1 MSTVHPPE
9 RRQLTVML
17 CDLVGYTGLSLRL
30 DAEELAE
37 LIQAHRQRCT
47 DAITSHGGS
56 VAQYVGDGVLAYFGY
71 PQAHE
76 DDAERA
82 IRAALAIVETAG
94 SSSPIVGSNVHIGI
108 ATGNVVVGNLFA
120 DPTPASARASE
131 STAQYEISAV
141 GSALNLAAR
150 LQVVAGPGTVVV
162 SDQTRRL
169 AGGMFEYQD
178 VGRHRLKGFDDLV
191 QAWQVTGEGR
201 IPSRFHALRASA
213 LTPLVDRRSELKD
226 LREIWD
232 SVQAGRGR
240 TVLLSSDAGV
250 GKSRL
255 AEVVATQIVS
265 RPCARLRY
273 YCSPHLQSSPLAP
286 LIRQWEHV
294 AGFTDRDN
302 PQSKLQKLI
311 DVTPT
316 GADDPSEIVPLMAGL
331 LSIDYESRY
340 PPLRMSPLRQ
350 KQRLFDGL
358 IHQLEVLA
366 SRRSVLI
373 VVEDL
378 HWVDPSTEE
387 LLGAVIDRLQD
398 LPILAILTA
407 RPDFASPWDDRPHVL
422 RMPLRPLE
430 REDSIALIEAVCGD
444 RKMPESTVN
453 QIANQSDGV
462 PLFIEDLTR
471 DVLELEDLQ
480 RMQSATSPKRGP
492 SRFAIPTTLS
502 DSLTGRLD
510 RLGSAKRVAQTAAAI
525 GRDFSHEILVKL
537 ADMPEEEL
545 TGQLHRLVESGL
557 LISPRSTPTAYR
569 FKHALV
575 RDAAYS
581 SLLKKEQISLHS
593 RIARI
598 LTEEFPELADA
609 QPELYAYHFEA
620 AQDFDKAVQY
630 LVKAAELSAKR
641 SGFVEAIAQ
650 LEHGLS
656 LLETLPNS
664 KPRMRRE
671 LQVYLALGA
680 INTEYRGFSA
690 AQSGAAYTKALALCR
705 DLDDAPEIFSVLS
718 CLGSFQI
725 TRANF
730 ETCRALAE
738 ECLSRAAQQQS
749 RPPFVMG
756 HRLLG
761 GTLFLTG
768 DFAAARKHLEQ
779 ALSIYEQDES
789 LYRGTQVLYVQ
800 DHKSTGLC
808 YLALTLTML
817 GYLDSGLRAAVN
829 GLEHSQSLGDLHTIN
844 FSLCYLAAVLHIQR
858 DSREALRRAT
868 ESLELAR
875 EQGFATWV
883 GISQMIRGEALM
895 GSGKAEEGLQ
905 EIMSGMKAHSGMEA
919 TAYQPFGISIIV
931 KGLLAANKLDDA
943 IGALARALAITEK
956 TGERFYVAELTR
968 LKGEI
973 LSRQGR
979 LADAEE
985 ALRSAIAIAKQ
996 QGAKLFELRSAAS
1009 LCRLLKTSSKDTR
1022 EMLVP
1027 IYSWFEEGASATD
1040 IRDARALLGEEASI
1054 RTDL

>member
-1 MSTVHPPE
+1 MSIVHPPE

-37 LIQAHRQRCT
+37 LVQAHRQRCT
-47 DAITSHGGS
+47 DAITSHSGS
-56 VAQYVGDGVLAYFGY
+56 VAQYIGDGVLAYFGY

-82 IRAALAIVETAG
+82 IRAALAIVDTAN
-94 SSSPIVGSNVHIGI
+94 SLSRVGSDVHIGI
-108 ATGNVVVGNLFA
+108 ATGTVVVGNLSA
-120 DPTPASARASE
+120 DPTPISVRSPE
-131 STAQYEISAV
+131 LTAQHEISAV

-178 VGRHRLKGFDDLV
+178 AGRHRLKGFDDLI
-191 QAWQVTGEGR
+191 QAWRVTGEAR
-201 IPSRFHALRASA
+201 VSSRFHALRASA
-213 LTPLVDRRSELKD
+213 LTPLVDRRPELD
-226 LREIWD
+226 SLRQIWD
-232 SVQAGRGR
+232 AVQAGEGR
-240 TVLLSSDAGV
+240 AVLISSEPGV

-255 AEVVATQIVS
+255 TEVVATQIVS
-265 RPCARLRY
+265 RRCARLRY
-273 YCSPHLQSSPLAP
+273 YCSPHLQSTPLAP
-286 LIRQWEHV
+286 LIRQLEHV

-302 PQSKLQKLI
+302 QQSKLQKLVDLI
-311 DVTPT
+311 TMGP
-316 GADDPSEIVPLMAGL
+316 GDPSEIVPLMASL
-331 LSIDYESRY
+331 LSIDHEDKY

-358 IHQLEVLA
+358 MRLLKALA
-366 SRRSVLI
+366 SRRPVLM

-387 LLGAVIDRLQD
+387 LISTVIDGLKE

-407 RPDFASPWDDRPHVL
+407 RPDFASPWDDRAQLL

-430 REDSIALIEAVCGD
+430 RTDSIALIEAVCGG

-471 DVLELEDLQ
+471 DALELEDLQ
-480 RMQSATSPKRGP
+480 RTQSASTKRGP
-492 SRFAIPTTLS
+492 SRFSIPTTLT

-525 GRDFSHEILVKL
+525 GRDFSHEILVQL
-537 ADMPEEEL
+537 ADMPEHEL
-545 TGQLHRLVESGL
+545 TKQLERLVESGL
-557 LISPRSTPTAYR
+557 LIRPRSTLTGYR

-575 RDAAYS
+575 CDAAYA

-598 LTEEFPELADA
+598 LTQEFPELAGA

-620 AQDFDKAVQY
+620 AQDFDTAVQY

-650 LEHGLS
+650 LEHALS
-656 LLETLPNS
+656 LLETVPKS
-664 KPRMRRE
+664 DSRMRRE

-705 DLDDAPEIFSVLS
+705 DLGDAPEIFSVLS
-718 CLGSFQI
+718 GVGSFQI

-749 RPPFVMG
+749 KPPFVMG
-756 HRLLG
+756 HRLFG

-768 DFAAARKHLEQ
+768 DFTAARRHLEQ
-779 ALSIYEQDES
+779 ALAIYEQDPS
-789 LYRGTQVLYVQ
+789 LYRDTQVLYVQ

-844 FSLCYLAAVLHIQR
+844 FSLCYLAAVHHIQR

-868 ESLELAR
+868 ESLQLAR

-895 GSGKAEEGLQ
+895 GSGRAEEGLQ

-919 TAYQPFGISIIV
+919 AAYQPFGLSIIV
-931 KGLLAANKLDDA
+931 KGLLAANRLDDA
-943 IGALARALAITEK
+943 LGALARALANTEK

-968 LKGEI
+968 LNGEI

-985 ALRSAIAIAKQ
+985 SLRSAMEIARQ
-996 QGAKLFELRSAAS
+996 QGAKLFELRSTAS
-1009 LCRLLKTSSKDTR
+1009 LCRLLNASSRDTR
-1022 EMLVP
+1022 EMLMP
-1027 IYSWFEEGASATD
+1027 IYSWFEEGAGATD
-1040 IRDARALLGEEASI
+1040 IQDARALLGDAASVSI
-1054 RTDL
+1054 HR